1 MVSLENQAITD
12 TSPVKDGRKINTKDL
27 LCILTLIVYKLGT
40 RSLPL
45 SWFTSKVS
53 ICDNEDTIKFSLKS
67 GD

>member
-1 MVSLENQAITD
+1 MESLENQAIT
-12 TSPVKDGRKINTKDL
+12 SPVKEGRKINTKD

-45 SWFTSKVS
+45 SWFISKVS
-53 ICDNEDTIKFSLKS
+53 ICDNEDTIKFSLKL